1 MEWAIS
7 YTVLATVEA
16 DTEDEAYEKAEA
28 LKAELFQD
36 PSDVNDTEVSLLRR

>member
-1 MEWAIS
+1 MEWAVS
-7 YTVLATVEA
+7 YTVLATIKA
-16 DTEDEAYEKAEA
+16 DTEDEAYEKAEQ